1 MSFRMSSPST
11 SKLSA
16 QMDEVFFLF
25 SLRSKYVAASGRTVS
40 YALQGHHMLAGG
52 NAPGGRLTR
61 KLTDPEGVV

>member
-1 MSFRMSSPST
+1 
-11 SKLSA
+11 
-16 QMDEVFFLF
+16 MDEVFFLF